1 MFKGGGEMNREKF
14 EALPKIKSRLIS
26 VKFNE
31 RLGRYESINPVI
43 IECFEAALWL
53 NGAYY
58 VFCEQE
64 KMIEKALAFTDDV
77 HSECWQDSINCIR
90 EVLK

>member
-1 MFKGGGEMNREKF
+1 MNREKF
-14 EALPKIKSRLIS
+14 EALPEIKAHLHNVVFDIGSKEYLP
-26 VKFNE
+26 KKMGH
-31 RLGRYESINPVI
+31 LP
-43 IECFEAALWL
+43 FEFSAYFL

-58 VFCEQE
+58 AFCEQE
-64 KMIEKALAFTDDV
+64 KRIEKALGFTEDV